1 MKQTN
6 STITFLSAQYRAVLK
21 DAYLKGLAS
30 TAILSTAALA
40 SVYSSTAE
48 AASELTNLNQIQ
60 QSGDYTIGNKP
71 DKSVVL
77 ETRGQIDWKGN
88 LTVTG
93 GSGDKNPAITS
104 KVYGSSINGDGS
116 LKISGSGAVMSI
128 GEPEGGYEFKMDIG
142 KIDVENGELRV
153 RSGYHSGNSV
163 QVSADTINIGS
174 GGLIHIAE
182 TKDAGNSKTIVGRD
196 NTHPNGASVINLN
209 GGKIIMNGAKAEN
222 VVLQGKINGNG
233 GTISFA
239 EHNDNPSSG
248 FNNNGTIKATGTLEN
263 TTIKVGAGRTAV
275 FDFDKTLDTVAG
287 TDAHLVIKS
296 GNLEIEGNASQSKTG
311 NVVLKNGTLELG
323 QGAKITNQH
332 KQNALLTVG
341 DGSGDEA
348 RLKAY
353 WGQVNDFVNAPKASN
368 NHNGTIEIKKDGVLE
383 LSTQNGNPVTLNNF
397 YFNDQRQM
405 GQIQVHD
412 GATIAAEKLKVDR
425 ALQTRQDQYQP
436 TQGWTPRNA
445 LNLRADTL
453 QLHESGGA
461 GNIDYG
467 FKKATVKNLQL
478 TNSKGDATFNLKN
491 NIEFVNTEAITNPY
505 DNTSAKPMVAGKTT
519 IGTAVKLEN
528 GGGIHVAAGDVT
540 ANGKLELSGGDL
552 TVGGADTSKDSKGVD
567 ARLTAQGGM
576 KLWNTKDTAIKI
588 HGNGEQEI
596 AAGKKDD
603 GSPKD
608 PVTYQSQA
616 SLDLSK
622 GNLELSRKA
631 NAKTTFDIKDGS
643 LKLSGKNAAT
653 LLNNGDKKENNSGG
667 AVFLG
672 GNASMVIEGDLDG
685 GKKNGI
691 KQAFDISRFQK
702 VANATGVKTDNIGM
716 SGTGNSV
723 DATNMY
729 LKGDSLNLG
738 DGNALIARE
747 DMTLESTSNVGKN
760 NFDLT
765 SGKMVV
771 GKDLMSKNGQ
781 QQINVGNGTN
791 STAELQLGFADR
803 ETDKF
808 GQLTADGAD
817 GKLTNVSSETASVD
831 MDIKLAGVDANQL
844 AQLKVKYGH
853 WTAQNIDA
861 TKNAAIEVGSEQ
873 EAAHT
878 AAPKY
883 GANGAPV
890 LSANK
895 VSLASGSKI
904 DVHEHGKLD
913 FDTLD
918 MKGGTIDAKGEM
930 NFDTLSM
937 SGQKTDIQSTENITA
952 GHADIRGGSIT
963 TEKDFFASGDK
974 VNTVEKAIL
983 QAGNDI
989 NFKNDVNVTN
999 AVLNA
1004 GNDIDVDGKLKALND
1019 PAANAVNITAG
1030 NDINAGGLEVKGSR
1044 LSAANDVNV
1053 DDNLAIN
1060 GGNVEAKRNITV
1072 GGDIDINTG
1081 VLSACGTI
1089 TGKGNVAHNGGV
1101 VTGGKIDIA
1110 GKYDLTS
1117 GSVGAITDFV
1127 VGEGLKNTGGHITIN
1142 RDLVAGDYTMTSGT
1156 ANITRDVNV
1165 SGDFTVAGG
1174 KVDIKRNV
1182 KVGKDLVVTGGAL
1195 TVDKNVDVGNDAT
1208 IKNVIATVKGDF
1220 NATHGRVTAAEKG
1233 NLKVGGAF
1241 NFGNVNINS
1250 GTISAGGPATGGNVD
1265 MTGGTFDAKGNVE
1278 VGNVTM
1284 NSGKFTAQ
1292 KTFSGGDLN
1301 ITSGTLSASGDFV
1314 SDDIS
1319 ITSGTVTAGSS
1330 LKGGDL
1336 DMIGG
1341 TISSSGDMAV
1351 GNSNLEDATVNAG
1364 GNFAANNIDM
1374 SGGKLTAKTDIT
1386 ANNVDLSGGTVT
1398 AGGKFSGNNVSVQSG
1413 SISSSGDFTTVG
1425 ELDVT
1430 DSGTV
1435 VAGGKLTSDDIFID
1449 GSGSSVT
1456 AKNDLVS
1463 NGYVD
1468 VYDAKL
1474 DVAGNLSAAGSM
1486 IVEGNS
1492 TVNVSGAG
1500 DIDRRFTLEGGK
1512 VDFGGSLAVG
1522 DELRVDSGSLS
1533 TKGGITSD
1541 NLLINGGTVTASGDL
1556 GLAGNADIKGGK
1568 LDVTG
1573 SAYMGGNLIT
1583 KGGNTTIGNRLD
1595 VLGQAVLNSGS
1606 LSASGAMTA
1615 DTMLVKGATVSV
1627 GNGLITNG
1635 LDVSAGKLNVTGA
1648 AQVGPLN
1655 MNGGEVS
1662 VEGMLSADDA
1672 TITAGKLNTSGS
1684 MIANSLTMNGGE
1696 VNIGQLT
1703 KDGITTSGELTVK
1716 NFEMSSG
1723 SLNIYNSKMTAG
1735 KAPIGTSSADKL
1747 DYGFTT
1753 TGGDIL
1759 VSGGNAKIDLGIEAL
1774 KDLEFN
1780 HDIHGNNGNE
1790 HPDGWTGDEI
1800 DPDDKYTNNI
1810 TLKDG
1815 ATIRFNFDDKTVLTK
1830 EDVQKLKKEFI
1841 KNLGEVTD
1849 NNIEIGGA
1857 LLEGLDDIFDPN
1869 GDVDWQK
1876 LKVFIASMGLEGVK
1890 IEKLDQARLYNIKD
1904 GEKVV
1909 AHVGSMR
1916 VDGDDVLVGN
1926 GSLNNAEK
1934 NGGKFAVDVTN
1945 NEELIDITL
1954 DSGASFAFNNG
1965 GQLKDLYLKA
1975 GRDGD
1980 RTNLVIGGDSRK
1992 ETVINKIEGLGNGD
2006 YTSVFIDALTK
2017 ISDGIENVDQVAI
2030 TAKTTVEK
2038 NLTDINKLEAKGD
2051 LDVKGNLDNVKDI
2064 SVALAD
2070 VNIGGKITGTDNISS
2085 FSGSMTAK
2093 GGLENV
2099 KQVVAHSSKLDF
2111 GGGIKNGD
2119 KLQLVAK
2126 SELEASGA
2134 LENIKEIILSES
2146 KAEIGGGISD
2156 SNSLTM
2162 VNGSELNAS
2171 GSLEHIKDITMAGS
2185 TATLS
2190 GGIVD
2195 TSNLAMVDKSTLTTN
2210 GSLSNVD
2217 KINVHNSTANISGGI
2232 VDSDS
2237 LALTG
2242 NSTLT
2247 TQGDLDDVKEVLM
2260 AGSKANIGGS
2270 ISDSKTVLLAGGSK
2284 LTTSGGG
2291 LDRVDTFEI
2300 YSSEAN
2306 IDGAINRGDKLV
2318 ALDSTLKTSGG
2329 MTGVKDIGLSS
2340 STATIGGSI
2349 DNGDK
2354 LTLVNGTK
2362 ISVNGDV
2369 NYIKQIAMEGSSG
2382 TISGSITNASEL
2394 LAVGKSKLTVDGGLD
2409 QVKEIGL
2416 SNASATVKGAISN
2429 AGNLVVESGGNL
2441 AVNGGIKRADEVVFN
2456 GSSGSFGGEVSN
2468 VDKFVAAN
2476 SNITGK
2482 GGFDNVK
2489 EMAVSGGTVN
2499 VSGSFNNVDK
2509 LALTGS
2515 GDVKTANGFQN
2526 VKELTLAGSKLT
2538 VGKSVR
2544 NTDTLVATADSTVTI
2559 TEDSRRIK
2567 NITLDDSKLSVGR
2580 DVYKFDKI
2588 LAQNGSSINVS
2599 GSITRGD
2606 SLAVKSG
2613 SSIAVAK
2620 GIEDVDSVVIEG
2632 QAKVG
2637 ENIDGGDKLAVAQGA
2652 TLEVGGD
2659 VLDVDAVSAFG
2670 NLKVKGTL
2678 QADKLINDPA
2688 QGAAFF
2694 AAANPPAGTIE
2705 AEALEIGNDSG
2716 IGQTDFNGNL
2726 KVKGKTVFA
2735 NQTTLNGDNEFG
2747 TVEFT
2752 RGGHFAKG
2760 KTSADELRLAN
2771 GVEVRVGS
2779 DGKGG
2784 SATLFAKHGN
2794 LNGGSLVADP
2804 EYTEQATIVAMNTV
2818 GSKAPT
2824 AANTAGEI
2832 NGTVTA
2838 LKNSVV
2844 AIGTSANDLDG
2855 AVKEVQTAFAPYFKD
2870 GALQDPANNK
2880 NATGAIA
2887 YVAKPVTV
2895 AQGGKIVVDAG
2906 RSYADYKN
2914 ADSTYRGNV
2923 DGNDIYLD
2931 RNSALALHNNA
2942 VTDKNTAAITFNKKD
2957 ASIYAREDAKIL
2969 IAGTSYNP
2977 SAPVNLFKDA
2987 DGKVELVTENNK
2999 NLKLESVNGLFTAA
3013 DGIAPGQ
3020 VGDVQLTV
3028 NREVAAKSYNQI
3040 SQPVRE
3046 ALATYGG
3053 FADNADRQNVH
3064 GDLAQNVSYDASKN
3078 QFTDENGKVLAAG
3091 KYVAVKN
3098 DDGSYSAY
3106 HAADNG
3112 LLNHVLTA
3120 TNDGSDAEATVRIAS
3135 LGGAARTALAA
3146 SDSLADALAA
3156 RSGIDAA
3163 TNPEIVASDSDKGGL
3178 TSTQSNGGVWV
3189 APTYRKIDN
3198 SGLSADGMDYGN
3210 KVELNGITAGAGF
3223 RVSSNVE
3230 VGAAVSAGKADVTSN
3245 GMAAGVSNEAKY
3257 FGGAVYAR
3265 SEHGPVTIAGDVSYT
3280 KADND
3285 LTAQT
3290 ALGAARASV
3299 DSEALSAGLTASYAI
3314 KAGSVDITPHA
3325 GVRFTRL
3332 ETSDHEV
3339 AVSSNQTAK
3348 ISGDTQNL
3356 ISVPVGVSVSRNIKQ
3371 GTWNIKPSLD
3381 LTVTANAGDKNT
3393 SSEVKWEGVKN
3404 MTTNL
3409 STQVVDDVTAGVKA
3423 GVSVRNGGF
3432 AAGAAVTY
3440 KTSDT
3445 SDDLAVEANARY
3457 DY

>member
-48 AASELTNLNQIQ
+48 AATPLNNIDQLQ
-60 QSGDYTIGNKP
+60 NGGDYTLDGSTGGTSKDFKVNKQ
-71 DKSVVL
+71 L
-77 ETRGQIDWKGN
+77 DWKGN
-88 LTVTG
+88 LTVTHG
-93 GSGDKNPAITS
+93 NSSDPYKIRGFGQGSGIT
-104 KVYGSSINGDGS
+104 GDGS
-116 LKISGSGAVMSI
+116 LKISGSDAVMAL

-142 KIDVENGELRV
+142 KIDVDQGELRV
-153 RSGYHSGNSV
+153 RSGFHKGNSV

-174 GGLIHIAE
+174 GGTVHLAE
-182 TKDAGNSKTIVGRD
+182 TKDAGGSKVVFGRD
-196 NTHPNGASVINLN
+196 HNHKDGASEINLN
-209 GGKIIMNGAKAEN
+209 GGTIIMNGVNADN
-222 VVLQGKINGNG
+222 VVLQGNIKGTG

-239 EHNDNPSSG
+239 EHNQPGTG
-248 FNNNGTIKATGTLEN
+248 FNNNGTIKATGTLDN
-263 TTIKVGAGRTAV
+263 TTIKVGGTRTAV
-275 FDFDKTLDTVAG
+275 FDFDKAAPTLQGSDT
-287 TDAHLVIKS
+287 HLKINS
-296 GNLEIEGNASQSKTG
+296 GNLEIEGAKAQADAGK
-311 NVVLKNGTLELG
+311 VHLKNGTLELG

-332 KQNALLTVG
+332 KQNALLTIG
-341 DGSGDEA
+341 DGDNDQKA
-348 RLKAY
+348 KLKAY

-368 NHNGTIEIKKDGVLE
+368 NHNGTIEIKNDGE
-383 LSTQNGNPVTLNNF
+383 LNLRTQNGSAVHLNNF
-397 YFNDQRQM
+397 KFNDKRFM
-405 GQIQVHD
+405 GQIQVHE
-412 GATIAAEKLKVDR
+412 GATISADKMKVDK
-425 ALQTRQDQYQP
+425 ALVTGEKA
-436 TQGWTPRNA
+436 TAGWDLGNS
-445 LNLRADTL
+445 LNLKADNL
-453 QLHESGGA
+453 ELKEVGKD
-461 GNIDYG
+461 NVDYN
-467 FKKATVKNLQL
+467 FKKATVKNVTL
-478 TNSKGDATFNLKN
+478 TTVGDKTFNLKN
-491 NIEFVNTEAITNPY
+491 ELEFVKSEEIENPY
-505 DNTSAKPMVAGKTT
+505 GADLKKPVVAGKTT
-519 IGTAVKLEN
+519 IADKNIKIES
-528 GGGIHVAAGDVT
+528 GGQLSVTAGDVT
-540 ANGKLELSGGDL
+540 AEGMINISGGDL
-552 TVGGADTSKDSKGVD
+552 QVGAGGTNPDAKGID
-567 ARLTAQGGM
+567 ARLYAKNGLSVQ
-576 KLWNTKDTAIKI
+576 NVKDTTVKI
-588 HGNGEQEI
+588 HGNGTQEI
-596 AAGKKDD
+596 ATDKNGGKID
-603 GSPKD
+603 
-608 PVTYQSQA
+608 YQSRA
-616 SLDLSK
+616 ELDLTK
-622 GNLELSRKA
+622 GNLNIAGSKT
-631 NAKTTFDIKDGS
+631 NQTTFDIKDGS
-643 LKLSGKNAAT
+643 IVLSDANAKE
-653 LLNNGDKKENNSGG
+653 LLNLNNKRNGMKGT
-667 AVFLG
+667 AVHLG
-672 GNASMVIEGDLDG
+672 GNASMVIDGTLDG
-685 GKKNGI
+685 GMKNGYQ
-691 KQAFDISRFQK
+691 QAFDFGRFQK
-702 VANATGVKTDNIGM
+702 VSDSSKVKTDNIGI
-716 SGTGNSV
+716 SGSGNTV
-723 DATNMY
+723 DAKNMR
-729 LKGDSLNLG
+729 LKADAIDFGK
-738 DGNALIARE
+738 GNTLIARE
-747 DMTLESTSNVGKN
+747 GMTIDSATYGKGEL
-760 NFDLT
+760 DLK
-765 SGKMVV
+765 SGKLVV
-771 GKDLMSKNGQ
+771 GKELNSKNQ
-781 QQINVGNGTN
+781 VENIKVGHE
-791 STAELQLGFADR
+791 AEVQLGFADR
-803 ETDKF
+803 KTDQF
-808 GQLTADGAD
+808 GRLTSGGAAGELASHSADTGHLDMNLNLD
-817 GKLTNVSSETASVD
+817 GL
-831 MDIKLAGVDANQL
+831 DAKQK
-844 AQLKVKYGH
+844 AALKVKYGY
-853 WTAQNIDA
+853 WTAQDIDA
-861 TKNAAIEVGSEQ
+861 SKNAVIEVGSPM
-873 EAAHT
+873 EADHT
-878 AAPKY
+878 AAPEY
-883 GANGAPV
+883 GQTGAPV
-890 LSANK
+890 LDAGT
-895 VSLASGSKI
+895 VTLADGSRI
-904 DVHEHGKLD
+904 DVHEHGSLNFDKLA
-913 FDTLD
+913 
-918 MKGGTIDAKGEM
+918 MNGGTIDSKGVM
-930 NFDTLSM
+930 NFDEM
-937 SGQKTDIQSTENITA
+937 VMNGGDIESTE
-952 GHADIRGGSIT
+952 SIT
-963 TEKDFFASGDK
+963 GKHASLKKATVTTQKDFIASGDK
-974 VNTVEKAIL
+974 ANVVEDTTL

-989 NFKNDVNVTN
+989 KFNGGLDVTRG
-999 AVLNA
+999 VLNA
-1004 GNDIDVDGKLKALND
+1004 GNDITVGGTFKATSA
-1019 PAANAVNITAG
+1019 PTGMFGPNITAG
-1030 NDINAGGLEVKGSR
+1030 NDINAHDLEISR
-1044 LSAANDVNV
+1044 SKLTAGNDVNV
-1053 DDNLAIN
+1053 SGYLDAA
-1060 GGNVEAKRNITV
+1060 GGMVEATKNMTV
-1072 GGDIDINTG
+1072 DGDISVLTG
-1081 VLSACGTI
+1081 VVTARGTL
-1089 TGKGNVAHNGGV
+1089 TGHGDVEQSGGV
-1101 VTGGKIDIA
+1101 VSA
-1110 GKYDLTS
+1110 GTINVDGRYTISS
-1117 GSVGAITDFV
+1117 GSIGGGRDVS
-1127 VGEGLKNTGGHITIN
+1127 VGEELKISGGNIIVN
-1142 RDLVAGDYTMTSGT
+1142 RDLTAGDYTMTSGT
-1156 ANITRDVNV
+1156 ANITRDANV
-1165 SGDFTVAGG
+1165 SGDFTMSNG
-1174 KVDIKRNV
+1174 KTDIKQNLT
-1182 KVGKDLVVTGGAL
+1182 VGKNMTVTGGAL
-1195 TVDKNVDVGNDAT
+1195 TVGKNVNVGNDAT
-1208 IKNVIATVKGDF
+1208 VENVTVKVKGDF
-1220 NATHGRVTAAEKG
+1220 NALKGRVTAAKKG
-1233 NLKVGGAF
+1233 NLQVGGAF
-1241 NFGNVNINS
+1241 NFGNVKINS
-1250 GTISAGGPATGGNVD
+1250 GTITAGGPVTGGNVD
-1265 MTGGTFDAKGNVE
+1265 IVEGNLTGTGNVDI
-1278 VGNVTM
+1278 GNVTM
-1284 NSGKFTAQ
+1284 SGGKLTAKNDYKGKDLTMSGGALDVTGKFE
-1292 KTFSGGDLN
+1292 GE
-1301 ITSGTLSASGDFV
+1301 
-1314 SDDIS
+1314 DIS
-1319 ITSGTVTAGSS
+1319 ITSGTVTAG
-1330 LKGGDL
+1330 
-1336 DMIGG
+1336 G
-1341 TISSSGDMAV
+1341 TFSGDILEMAGGKLSSNGDMTV
-1351 GNSNLEDATVNAG
+1351 GNTSLTGATVATDG
-1364 GNFAANNIDM
+1364 SFTANNFDM
-1374 SGGKLTAKTDIT
+1374 SGGTLTAKNDIT
-1386 ANNVDLSGGTVT
+1386 LNNADLNNGTVT
-1398 AGGKFSGNNVSVQSG
+1398 ADGKFTGGNVVMNGG
-1413 SISSSGDFTTVG
+1413 SITSSGDFTTTG
-1425 ELDVT
+1425 ELDVSN
-1430 DSGTV
+1430 SGTV
-1435 VAGGKLTSDDIFID
+1435 IAGGKLTSDDIFID
-1449 GSGSSVT
+1449 GSTVT
-1456 AKNDLVS
+1456 AKNDLTS
-1463 NGYVD
+1463 TGYID
-1468 VYDAKL
+1468 VYDSKL
-1474 DVAGNLSAAGSM
+1474 DVAGNLSGDRSM

-1500 DIDRRFTLEGGK
+1500 TVGGRFSLEGGK

-1522 DELRVDSGSLS
+1522 DTLRTEAGTLT
-1533 TKGGITSD
+1533 TKGNITSD
-1541 NLLINGGTVTASGDL
+1541 NLLMKGGTVSASGDL
-1556 GLAGNADIKGGK
+1556 LLAGNADIESGDLTVGGNASLGGNMTTNGGK
-1568 LDVTG
+1568 
-1573 SAYMGGNLIT
+1573 
-1583 KGGNTTIGNRLD
+1583 TTITNRLD
-1595 VLGQAVLNSGS
+1595 ILGDAVLNSGS
-1606 LSASGAMTA
+1606 ITAGSAITAGNMQVNGAA
-1615 DTMLVKGATVSV
+1615 VSA
-1627 GNGLITNG
+1627 GNGLITKQ
-1635 LDVSAGKLNVTGA
+1635 LDVTSGSLNVTGTA
-1648 AQVGPLN
+1648 NVGPLN
-1655 MNGGEVS
+1655 INGGSMS
-1662 VEGMLSADDA
+1662 VTGMLNADDA
-1672 TITAGKLNTSGS
+1672 NITAGKLNTSGS
-1684 MIANSLTMNGGE
+1684 MIANSLNMAGGE
-1696 VNIGQLT
+1696 VNIGT
-1703 KDGITTSGELTVK
+1703 ITNVDGSVSSGELTVK
-1716 NFEMSSG
+1716 NFEMSDG
-1723 SLNIYNSKMTAG
+1723 TLNILNSKMTAG
-1735 KAPIGTSSADKL
+1735 KAPIGTSTGDKL
-1747 DYGFTT
+1747 QYGFTT
-1753 TGGDIL
+1753 TGGDINI
-1759 VSGGNAKIDLGIEAL
+1759 SGATAKLELGIEAL
-1774 KDLEFN
+1774 RDLEFN

-1790 HPDGWTGDEI
+1790 HPEGWDGGEI
-1800 DPDDKYTNNI
+1800 DPKNKYLNNI
-1810 TLKDG
+1810 SLTDG

-1830 EDVQKLKKEFI
+1830 EDIKKLKEEFL
-1841 KNLGEVTD
+1841 KNPDKVPDG
-1849 NNIEIGGA
+1849 NIDIGGA
-1857 LLEGLDDIFDPN
+1857 LIDKIEDVILPN
-1869 GDVDWQK
+1869 GDIDWQK
-1876 LKVFIASMGLEGVK
+1876 LKVFIAENGLDGIK
-1890 IEKLDQARLYNIKD
+1890 SDNLIGRRLVNIRD

-1916 VDGDDVLVGN
+1916 VDGDELLLGN
-1926 GSLNNAEK
+1926 GSVNKADG
-1934 NGGKFAVDVTN
+1934 NGGKFLVDTTRN
-1945 NEELIDITL
+1945 DALIDATL
-1954 DSGASFAFNNG
+1954 DSGASFEFNNG
-1965 GQLKDLYLKA
+1965 GKLKDLYLKA
-1975 GRDGD
+1975 GKESDK
-1980 RTNLVIGGDSRK
+1980 TNLVIGGDGK
-1992 ETVINKIEGLGNGD
+1992 VLTEVNKIQGLGKGD
-2006 YTSVFIDALTK
+2006 YTNVFIEAQTK
-2017 ISDGIENVDQVAI
+2017 FSDGIDNIANVAVNAQTEV
-2030 TAKTTVEK
+2030 TN
-2038 NLTDINKLEAKGD
+2038 NLTNIDKLEVTDKLNVGGK
-2051 LDVKGNLDNVKDI
+2051 LENVKDI
-2064 SVALAD
+2064 ALASGD
-2070 VNIGGKITGTDNISS
+2070 VTITGNITGTNTIGAA
-2085 FSGSMTAK
+2085 GSTLTAN

-2099 KQVVAHSSKLDF
+2099 KQIIAHSSELKF
-2111 GGGIKNGD
+2111 NGGGIKNGD

-2126 SELEASGA
+2126 SDLQASGA
-2134 LENIKEIILSES
+2134 LENIKEIILADS
-2146 KAEIGGGISD
+2146 KATLGGGVSN

-2162 VNGSELNAS
+2162 VNGSELS
-2171 GSLEHIKDITMAGS
+2171 STGGFDRIKDITMAGS
-2185 TATLS
+2185 TATV
-2190 GGIVD
+2190 GGAIND
-2195 TSNLAMVDKSTLTTN
+2195 TKNFGMIDSTLTAN
-2210 GSLSNVD
+2210 GGMNKVD
-2217 KINVHNSTANISGGI
+2217 KITVHNSTANVSGGI

-2242 NSTLT
+2242 NTTLN
-2247 TQGDLDDVKEVLM
+2247 TQGGLDDVKEVLM

-2270 ISDSKTVLLAGGSK
+2270 ITDSKNVLLAGNSK
-2284 LTTSGGG
+2284 LTTTGGG
-2291 LDRVDTFEI
+2291 LDRVEKFEI
-2300 YSSEAN
+2300 YGSEAD
-2306 IDGAINRGDKLV
+2306 IGGSVNRGDKLA

-2329 MTGVKDIGLSS
+2329 MSGVKDIGLSN
-2340 STATIGGSI
+2340 TKATVGGAI

-2354 LTLVNGTK
+2354 LTLVNGTQL
-2362 ISVNGDV
+2362 SVNGNIDYV
-2369 NYIKQIAMEGSSG
+2369 KQIGIDGSSG
-2382 TISGSITNASEL
+2382 TISGSITNANEL
-2394 LAVGKSKLTVDGGLD
+2394 LAVGNSKLTVNGGLD
-2409 QVKEIGL
+2409 QIKEIGL
-2416 SNASATVKGAISN
+2416 SKANVSVTGAITNSDKIT
-2429 AGNLVVESGGNL
+2429 VQSGGTL
-2441 AVNGGIKRADEVVFN
+2441 AANGGIKRADEVVFN
-2456 GSSGSFGGEVSN
+2456 SASGSFGGEISN

-2476 SNITGK
+2476 STITGQA
-2482 GGFDNVK
+2482 GFDNVK

-2499 VSGSFNNVDK
+2499 VGGAFRNIDK
-2509 LALTGS
+2509 LAVTGS
-2515 GDVKTANGFQN
+2515 GTLTTANGMTG
-2526 VKELTLAGSKLT
+2526 VKELALAGSKATIGKNVRNTDKLIATDGSTIEIKGDARRVQDISLDKSKLT
-2538 VGKSVR
+2538 VG
-2544 NTDTLVATADSTVTI
+2544 
-2559 TEDSRRIK
+2559 
-2567 NITLDDSKLSVGR
+2567 G
-2580 DVYKFDKI
+2580 DVYNFDSI
-2588 LAQNGSSINVS
+2588 LAQNGSAINVS
-2599 GSITRGD
+2599 GGVTRGD
-2606 SLAVKSG
+2606 SLTVNSG
-2613 SSIAVAK
+2613 STINVAK
-2620 GIEDVDSVVIEG
+2620 GIDDVKNVVIEG
-2632 QAKVG
+2632 TAKVG

-2784 SATLFAKHGN
+2784 SATLFTRHGN

-2844 AIGTSANDLDG
+2844 AIGTSATDLDG

-3040 SQPVRE
+3040 SQPVRD

-3210 KVELNGITAGAGF
+3210 EVELNGITAGAGF
-3223 RVSSNVE
+3223 RVSSNIE

-3290 ALGAARASV
+3290 ALGAAKASV

>member
-40 SVYSSTAE
+40 SVYSSTAD
-48 AASELTNLNQIQ
+48 AATALTDINQLKN
-60 QSGDYTIGNKP
+60 SGDYTLDGTLGGGSK
-71 DKSVVL
+71 DFKVTSKL
-77 ETRGQIDWKGN
+77 DWKGD

-93 GSGDKNPAITS
+93 GDSSDPYKIRGYGQGSGIT
-104 KVYGSSINGDGS
+104 GDGT
-116 LKISGSGAVMSI
+116 LKLDGQNAVMAL

-142 KIDVENGELRV
+142 KIDVNQGELRI

-174 GGLIHIAE
+174 GGIVHIAE
-182 TKDAGNSKTIVGRD
+182 TENAHGSLTAFGRD
-196 NTHPNGASVINLN
+196 HTHKDGASEINLN
-209 GGKIIMNGAKAEN
+209 GGTIIMNGKNAEN
-222 VVLQGKINGNG
+222 VVLQGNIKGTG

-239 EHNDNPSSG
+239 EHNQPGTG
-248 FNNNGTIKATGTLEN
+248 FNNNGTIKATGTLDN
-263 TTIKVGAGRTAV
+263 TTIKVGGGRTAV
-275 FDFDKTLDTVAG
+275 FDFDKAAPTLQGSDTHLKINSG
-287 TDAHLVIKS
+287 TIQ
-296 GNLEIEGNASQSKTG
+296 IEGAPAQANAGK
-311 NVVLKNGTLELG
+311 VHLKNGTLELG

-332 KQNALLTVG
+332 KQNALLTIG
-341 DGSGDEA
+341 DGDNDQKA
-348 RLKAY
+348 KLKAY
-353 WGQVNDFVNAPKASN
+353 WGQVHDFVNATKSSD
-368 NHNGTIEIKKDGVLE
+368 NHHGTIEIESDGE
-383 LSTQNGNPVTLNNF
+383 LNLKNKNGSAVHLNNF
-397 YFNDQRQM
+397 KFNDKRFM

-412 GATIAAEKLKVDR
+412 GATISADKMLVNK
-425 ALQTRQDQYQP
+425 ALVTGDNP
-436 TQGWTPRNA
+436 TAGWDLGNA
-445 LNLRADTL
+445 LNLKADKLEL
-453 QLHESGGA
+453 QEVGK
-461 GNIDYG
+461 NNVDYN
-467 FKKATVKNLQL
+467 FNKVTVKDVTLK
-478 TNSKGDATFNLKN
+478 TSGDDSFNLKN
-491 NIEFVNTEAITNPY
+491 TIEFVNTEEVDNPY
-505 DNTSAKPMVAGKTT
+505 DASLDKVMAAGSTSIDKN
-519 IGTAVKLEN
+519 IKLES
-528 GGGIHVAAGDVT
+528 GGKLHVAAGNVT
-540 ANGKLELSGGDL
+540 HQRYVNLAGGELQ
-552 TVGGADTSKDSKGVD
+552 VGGAENDPASKGID
-567 ARLTAQGGM
+567 ATLKIKEGM
-576 KLWNTKDTAIKI
+576 ALQNMADTTVKI
-588 HGNGEQEI
+588 YGNGVQEI
-596 AAGKKDD
+596 
-603 GSPKD
+603 
-608 PVTYQSQA
+608 PVNANGDKVNYNSHAT
-616 SLDLSK
+616 LDLTTGKIAIAASK
-622 GNLELSRKA
+622 QH
-631 NAKTTFDIKDGS
+631 KTTFDVKDGTI
-643 LKLSGKNAAT
+643 KLNQENADQ
-653 LLNNGDKKENNSGG
+653 LLNANNHRNGSSPMG
-667 AVFLG
+667 AAIHLG
-672 GNASMVIEGDLDG
+672 GNASMVIEGDLNG
-685 GKKNGI
+685 TKKNG
-691 KQAFDISRFQK
+691 KHQAFSMDRFQK
-702 VANATGVKTDNIGM
+702 VADAAGVKTDNIGIT
-716 SGTGNSV
+716 GTGNTV
-723 DATNMY
+723 DAKNMH
-729 LKGDSLNLG
+729 LKADAIDFGK
-738 DGNALIARE
+738 GNTLIARE
-747 DMTLESTSNVGKN
+747 GMTIDSATYGKGEL
-760 NFDLT
+760 DLK
-765 SGKMVV
+765 SGKLVV
-771 GKDLMSKNGQ
+771 GKELNSKNQ
-781 QQINVGNGTN
+781 VENIKVGHE
-791 STAELQLGFADR
+791 AEVQLGFADR
-803 ETDKF
+803 KTDQF
-808 GQLTADGAD
+808 GRLTSGGAAGELASHSADTGHLDMNLNLD
-817 GKLTNVSSETASVD
+817 GLDDKQKA
-831 MDIKLAGVDANQL
+831 A
-844 AQLKVKYGH
+844 LKVKYGY
-853 WTAQNIDA
+853 WTAQDIDA
-861 TKNAAIEVGSEQ
+861 SKNAVIEVGSAM
-873 EAAHT
+873 EADHT
-878 AAPKY
+878 AAPEY
-883 GANGAPV
+883 GQTGAPV
-890 LSANK
+890 LDAGT
-895 VSLASGSKI
+895 VTLADGSRI
-904 DVHEHGKLD
+904 DVHEHGSLNFDKL
-913 FDTLD
+913 T
-918 MKGGTIDAKGEM
+918 MNGGNVDAKGEM
-930 NFDTLSM
+930 NFDELVMT
-937 SGQKTDIQSTENITA
+937 GGDIESTGNITGKTA
-952 GHADIRGGSIT
+952 KLTDATVT
-963 TEKDFFASGDK
+963 TEKDFNFSGDQASS
-974 VNTVEKAIL
+974 VNNSTV

-989 NFKNDVNVTN
+989 KFGNELTVTSG
-999 AVLNA
+999 VLNA
-1004 GNDIDVDGKLKALND
+1004 GNDITAGGKFKAGAA
-1019 PAANAVNITAG
+1019 PAGTPVNITAG
-1030 NDINAGGLEVKGSR
+1030 NDINAGELEVDGSR
-1044 LSAANDVNV
+1044 LTAANDVNV
-1053 DDNLAIN
+1053 DGRLTVKN
-1060 GGNVEAKRNITV
+1060 GGVDAKKNMTVGDDITISSGSISARGTLNGKGDVKQTAGVVSAGVINVEGKYNIAGGAIGGGSDVTVGEKLTVTGGNITV
-1072 GGDIDINTG
+1072 
-1081 VLSACGTI
+1081 
-1089 TGKGNVAHNGGV
+1089 
-1101 VTGGKIDIA
+1101 
-1110 GKYDLTS
+1110 
-1117 GSVGAITDFV
+1117 
-1127 VGEGLKNTGGHITIN
+1127 N
-1142 RDLVAGDYTMTSGT
+1142 RDLMAGDYSMSSGT
-1156 ANITRDVNV
+1156 ATITRDVKV
-1165 SGDFTVAGG
+1165 SGDFALSNG
-1174 KVDIKRNV
+1174 KADFKRDLS
-1182 KVGKDLVVTGGAL
+1182 VGKDMTVTGGAL
-1195 TVDKNVDVGNDAT
+1195 TVDRHVTVGNDAT
-1208 IKNVIATVKGDF
+1208 VENVIVNVKGDF
-1220 NATHGRVTAAEKG
+1220 NATQGRVTAANKG

-1241 NFGNVNINS
+1241 NFGNVKINS
-1250 GTISAGGPATGGNVD
+1250 GTITAGGPVTGGNVD
-1265 MTGGTFDAKGNVE
+1265 MTGGKLEGTGNVE

-1284 NSGKFTAQ
+1284 KGGDLIAHK
-1292 KTFSGGDLN
+1292 KYSGGDL
-1301 ITSGTLSASGDFV
+1301 TMSGGNLTASGDFAGE
-1314 SDDIS
+1314 DIS
-1319 ITSGTVTAGSS
+1319 ITSGTVTAG
-1330 LKGGDL
+1330 GAF
-1336 DMIGG
+1336 
-1341 TISSSGDMAV
+1341 SGDILEMAGGKLSSNGDMTV
-1351 GNSNLEDATVNAG
+1351 GNTSLTGATVATDG
-1364 GNFAANNIDM
+1364 SFTANNFDM
-1374 SGGKLTAKTDIT
+1374 SGGTLTAKNDIT
-1386 ANNVDLSGGTVT
+1386 LNNADLNNGTVT
-1398 AGGKFSGNNVSVQSG
+1398 ADGKFTGGNVVMNGG
-1413 SISSSGDFTTVG
+1413 SITSSGDFTTTG
-1425 ELDVT
+1425 ELDVSN
-1430 DSGTV
+1430 SGTV
-1435 VAGGKLTSDDIFID
+1435 IAGGKLTSDDIFID
-1449 GSGSSVT
+1449 GSTVT
-1456 AKNDLVS
+1456 AKNDLTS
-1463 NGYVD
+1463 TGYID
-1468 VYDAKL
+1468 VYDSKL
-1474 DVAGNLSAAGSM
+1474 DVAGNLSGDRSM

-1500 DIDRRFTLEGGK
+1500 TVGGRFSLEGGK

-1522 DELRVDSGSLS
+1522 DTLRTEAGTLT
-1533 TKGGITSD
+1533 TKGNITSD
-1541 NLLINGGTVTASGDL
+1541 NLLMKGGTVSASGDL
-1556 GLAGNADIKGGK
+1556 LLAGNADIESGDLTVGGNASLGGNMTTNGGK
-1568 LDVTG
+1568 
-1573 SAYMGGNLIT
+1573 
-1583 KGGNTTIGNRLD
+1583 TTITNRLD
-1595 VLGQAVLNSGS
+1595 ILGDAVLNSGS
-1606 LSASGAMTA
+1606 ITAGSAITAGNMQVNGAA
-1615 DTMLVKGATVSV
+1615 VSA
-1627 GNGLITNG
+1627 GNGLITNQ
-1635 LDVSAGKLNVTGA
+1635 LDVTSGSLNVTGTA
-1648 AQVGPLN
+1648 NVGPLN
-1655 MNGGEVS
+1655 INGGSMS
-1662 VEGMLSADDA
+1662 VTGMLNADDA
-1672 TITAGKLNTSGS
+1672 NITAGKLNTSGS
-1684 MIANSLTMNGGE
+1684 MIANSLNMAGGE
-1696 VNIGQLT
+1696 VNIGT
-1703 KDGITTSGELTVK
+1703 ITNVDGSVSSGELTVK
-1716 NFEMSSG
+1716 NFEMSDG
-1723 SLNIYNSKMTAG
+1723 TLNILNSKMTAG
-1735 KAPIGTSSADKL
+1735 KAPIGTSTGDKL
-1747 DYGFTT
+1747 QYGFTT
-1753 TGGDIL
+1753 TGGDINI
-1759 VSGGNAKIDLGIEAL
+1759 SGATAKLELGIEAL
-1774 KDLEFN
+1774 RDLEFN

-1790 HPDGWTGDEI
+1790 HPEGWDGGEI
-1800 DPDDKYTNNI
+1800 DPKNKYLNNI
-1810 TLKDG
+1810 SLTDG

-1830 EDVQKLKKEFI
+1830 EDIKKLKEEFL
-1841 KNLGEVTD
+1841 KNPDKVPDG
-1849 NNIEIGGA
+1849 NIDIGGA
-1857 LLEGLDDIFDPN
+1857 LIDKIEDVILPN
-1869 GDVDWQK
+1869 GDIDWQK
-1876 LKVFIASMGLEGVK
+1876 LKVFIAENGLDGIK
-1890 IEKLDQARLYNIKD
+1890 SDNLIGRRLVNIRD

-1916 VDGDDVLVGN
+1916 VDGDELLLGN
-1926 GSLNNAEK
+1926 GSVNKADG
-1934 NGGKFAVDVTN
+1934 NGGKFLVDTTRN
-1945 NEELIDITL
+1945 DALIDATL
-1954 DSGASFAFNNG
+1954 DSGASFEFNNG
-1965 GQLKDLYLKA
+1965 GKLKDLYLKA
-1975 GRDGD
+1975 GKESDK
-1980 RTNLVIGGDSRK
+1980 TNLVIGGDGK
-1992 ETVINKIEGLGNGD
+1992 VLTEVNKIQGLGKGD
-2006 YTSVFIDALTK
+2006 YTNVFIEAQTK
-2017 ISDGIENVDQVAI
+2017 FSDGIDNIANVAVNAQTEV
-2030 TAKTTVEK
+2030 TN
-2038 NLTDINKLEAKGD
+2038 NLTNIDKLEVTDKLNVGGK
-2051 LDVKGNLDNVKDI
+2051 LENVKDI
-2064 SVALAD
+2064 ALASGD
-2070 VNIGGKITGTDNISS
+2070 VTITGNITGTNTIGAA
-2085 FSGSMTAK
+2085 GSTLTAN

-2099 KQVVAHSSKLDF
+2099 KQIIAHSSELKF
-2111 GGGIKNGD
+2111 NGGGIKNGD

-2126 SELEASGA
+2126 SDLQASGA
-2134 LENIKEIILSES
+2134 LENIKEIILADS
-2146 KAEIGGGISD
+2146 KATLGGGVSN

-2162 VNGSELNAS
+2162 VNGSELS
-2171 GSLEHIKDITMAGS
+2171 STGGFDRIKDITMAGS
-2185 TATLS
+2185 TATV
-2190 GGIVD
+2190 GGAIND
-2195 TSNLAMVDKSTLTTN
+2195 TRNFGMIDSTLTAN
-2210 GSLSNVD
+2210 GGMNKVD
-2217 KINVHNSTANISGGI
+2217 KITVHNSTANVSGGI

-2242 NSTLT
+2242 NTTLN
-2247 TQGDLDDVKEVLM
+2247 TQGGLDDVKEVLM

-2270 ISDSKTVLLAGGSK
+2270 ITDSKNVLLAGNSK
-2284 LTTSGGG
+2284 LTTTGGG
-2291 LDRVDTFEI
+2291 LDRVEKFEI
-2300 YSSEAN
+2300 YGSEAD
-2306 IDGAINRGDKLV
+2306 IGGSVNRGDKLA

-2329 MTGVKDIGLSS
+2329 MSGVKDIGLSN
-2340 STATIGGSI
+2340 TKATVGGAI

-2354 LTLVNGTK
+2354 LTLVNGTQL
-2362 ISVNGDV
+2362 SVNGNIDYV
-2369 NYIKQIAMEGSSG
+2369 KQIAMDASSG
-2382 TISGSITNASEL
+2382 TVSGSITNANEL
-2394 LAVGKSKLTVDGGLD
+2394 LAVGNSKLTVNGGLD
-2409 QVKEIGL
+2409 QIKEIGL
-2416 SNASATVKGAISN
+2416 SKANVSVTGAITNSDKIT
-2429 AGNLVVESGGNL
+2429 VQSGGTL
-2441 AVNGGIKRADEVVFN
+2441 AANGGIKRADDVTFN
-2456 GSSGSFGGEVSN
+2456 NASGSFGGEISN

-2476 SNITGK
+2476 STITGQA
-2482 GGFDNVK
+2482 GFDNVK

-2499 VSGSFNNVDK
+2499 MGGAFRNIDK
-2509 LALTGS
+2509 LAVTGS
-2515 GDVKTANGFQN
+2515 GTLTTANGMTG
-2526 VKELTLAGSKLT
+2526 VKELALAGSKATIGKNVRNTDKLIATDGSTIEIKGDARRVQDISLDKSKLT
-2538 VGKSVR
+2538 VG
-2544 NTDTLVATADSTVTI
+2544 
-2559 TEDSRRIK
+2559 
-2567 NITLDDSKLSVGR
+2567 G
-2580 DVYKFDKI
+2580 DVYNFDRI
-2588 LAQNGSSINVS
+2588 LAQNGSAINVS
-2599 GSITRGD
+2599 GGVTRGD
-2606 SLAVKSG
+2606 SLTVNSG
-2613 SSIAVAK
+2613 STINVAK
-2620 GIEDVDSVVIEG
+2620 GIDDVKNVVIEG
-2632 QAKVG
+2632 TAKVG

-2652 TLEVGGD
+2652 TLEVGGNI
-2659 VLDVDAVSAFG
+2659 LDVDAVSAFG

-2694 AAANPPAGTIE
+2694 AAAIPPAGTIE

-2844 AIGTSANDLDG
+2844 AIGTSATDLDG

-3040 SQPVRE
+3040 SQPVRD

-3064 GDLAQNVSYDASKN
+3064 GDLAQNVSYDASKS

-3210 KVELNGITAGAGF
+3210 EVELNGITAGAGF